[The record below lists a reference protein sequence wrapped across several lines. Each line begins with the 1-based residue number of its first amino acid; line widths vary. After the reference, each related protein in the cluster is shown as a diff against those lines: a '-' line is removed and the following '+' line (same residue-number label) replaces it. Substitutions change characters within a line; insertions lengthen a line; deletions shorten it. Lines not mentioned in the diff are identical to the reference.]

1 MYYEIDIGTTGTD
14 CDPEYDPEI
23 YNDGNRIIRGAA
35 RIVYTYSYI
44 NGDPVS
50 DEDRYVFYTYNHYN
64 DFQEYLNYYNGW
76 GEMFGNITGGGTIS
90 SKVDYN
96 PTPYV
101 QTYRKDLF

>member
-1 MYYEIDIGTTGTD
+1 MLL
-14 CDPEYDPEI
+14 
-23 YNDGNRIIRGAA
+23 
-35 RIVYTYSYI
+35 
-44 NGDPVS
+44 
-50 DEDRYVFYTYNHYN
+50 FY
-64 DFQEYLNYYNGW
+64 NYYNGW